1 MTTLKITELKE
12 NPDNP
17 RFIKEADF
25 DKLVKS
31 VRDFP
36 EMLEARP
43 IVVTPDY
50 TVLGGNMRLR
60 ACVHAGLT
68 EVPVH
73 VATWEEAK
81 QAEFIIKDNVSY
93 GQWDY
98 DLLGNEWQAEQLGEW
113 GLNVWEADE
122 IDYSALDDLDFDD
135 KLDAMEGDVRR
146 ALQIPFEA
154 DDYEQAKELYKALTD
169 KGVYVGELILKMML
183 EL

>member
-50 TVLGGNMRLR
+50 TVLGL
-60 ACVHAGLT
+60 
-68 EVPVH
+68 
-73 VATWEEAK
+73 
-81 QAEFIIKDNVSY
+81 S
-93 GQWDY
+93 
-98 DLLGNEWQAEQLGEW
+98 
-113 GLNVWEADE
+113 
-122 IDYSALDDLDFDD
+122 
-135 KLDAMEGDVRR
+135 
-146 ALQIPFEA
+146 
-154 DDYEQAKELYKALTD
+154 
-169 KGVYVGELILKMML
+169 LIHI
-183 EL
+183 